1 MNVYEKIKILCKE
14 RKISVFQ
21 LEKELG
27 FSNGSIRKWNTTSPA
42 AERVKRVADYLGCT
56 VDELLKEE

>member
-42 AERVKRVADYLGCT
+42 AERVKRVADYFDIGIEYFL
-56 VDELLKEE
+56 EE